1 MKWKQILPPLLI
13 SIILSACQA
22 STPEIPPTQTATEQP
37 QSLIPTDTA
46 IPPTSMPTPSSKSTQ
61 TKPPSSP
68 ENQPDIKFTF
78 ISETIPDG
86 TRFDPGEVF
95 RKTWTIKNNST
106 QNWEGFSLAVES
118 STPDGELLGSP
129 AIIPLPASVSSGQT
143 VDIVVDLTTPCKM
156 DITQFFI
163 TYRIRKALQ

>member
-1 MKWKQILPPLLI
+1 MKRKQILPSLLI
-13 SIILSACQA
+13 VIILSACQA
-22 STPEIPPTQTATEQP
+22 STPEISPIQPATEQL

-46 IPPTSMPTPSSKSTQ
+46 IPPSSMPTPSSISTQ
-61 TKPPSSP
+61 TKRPSSP
-68 ENQPDIKFTF
+68 ENQPDIKFSF

-86 TRFDPGEVF
+86 TRFNPGEVF

-129 AIIPLPASVSSGQT
+129 SGRKLSKSAI
-143 VDIVVDLTTPCKM
+143 
-156 DITQFFI
+156 
-163 TYRIRKALQ
+163 